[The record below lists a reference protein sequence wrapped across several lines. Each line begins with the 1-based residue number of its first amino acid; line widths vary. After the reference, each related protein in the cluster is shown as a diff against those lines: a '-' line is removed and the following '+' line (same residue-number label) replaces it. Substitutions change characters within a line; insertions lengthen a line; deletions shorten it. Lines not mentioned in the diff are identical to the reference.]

1 MTDNMKKFLE
11 LAMSDAEL
19 TAQLNGMAKEAIIA
33 AAQQRGIALTEADF
47 AADTRAELSEDELD
61 EVAGGGKCAC
71 VLGGGGKADDNGKKC
86 SCVLDGSGE
95 FKDSRIYRCMCIGA
109 GGGVDK

>member
-11 LAMSDAEL
+11 QVSSDGEL
-19 TAQLNGMAKEAIIA
+19 TARLKGMDKDAIIA

-47 AADTRAELSEDELD
+47 VADTGTELSEDELD

-71 VLGGGGKADDNGKKC
+71 VLGGSGKAGDNCQKC
-86 SCVLDGSGE
+86 SCAIGGWGFFDDGV
-95 FKDSRIYRCMCIGA
+95 DRCICGGA

>member
-11 LAMSDAEL
+11 LASGDAEL
-19 TAQLNGMAKEAIIA
+19 VERLNGMDKDAIIA
-33 AAQQRGIALTEADF
+33 EAQQRVIALSEADF
-47 AADTRAELSEDELD
+47 AADTGSELSEDELD

-71 VLGGGGKADDNGKKC
+71 VLGGSGKAGDNCQKC
-86 SCVLDGSGE
+86 SCAIGGWGFFDDGV
-95 FKDSRIYRCMCIGA
+95 DRCICGGA